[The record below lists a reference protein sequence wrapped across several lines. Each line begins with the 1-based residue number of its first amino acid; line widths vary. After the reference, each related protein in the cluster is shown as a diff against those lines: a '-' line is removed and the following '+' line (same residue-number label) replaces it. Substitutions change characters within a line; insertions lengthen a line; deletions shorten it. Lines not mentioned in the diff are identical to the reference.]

1 MQAPIDLNQLN
12 ETELRQMAEQMLA
25 QLGERDARLT
35 AQDAELAARDKAIRR
50 YAIRE
55 EQLTHEIA
63 LLRRHRFGK
72 RSEGVNRQQYN
83 LLEELVDEDTAAI
96 EQELARLAES
106 RPRPEPKNH
115 TPKRRPLPP
124 QLPRTE
130 IHHEPEHT
138 TCNCGCALTRQEISN
153 QWWPSGGGRYQ
164 QTARRSVESV
174 YR

>member
-25 QLGERDARLT
+25 QLGERDARLV
-35 AQDAELAARDKAIRR
+35 AQDAELAARDEAIRR
-50 YAIRE
+50 YSMRE

-96 EQELARLAES
+96 EQELERLAES
-106 RPRPEPKNH
+106 RPRPEPKTR

-130 IHHEPEHT
+130 IHHEPAS
-138 TCNCGCALTRQEISN
+138 GPASN
-153 QWWPSGGGRYQ
+153 VRPS
-164 QTARRSVESV
+164 RRP
-174 YR
+174 R